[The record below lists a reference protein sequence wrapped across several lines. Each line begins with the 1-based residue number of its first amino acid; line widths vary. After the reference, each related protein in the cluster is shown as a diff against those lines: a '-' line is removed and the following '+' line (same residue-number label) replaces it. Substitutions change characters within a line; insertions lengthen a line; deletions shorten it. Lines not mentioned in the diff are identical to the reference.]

1 MKQLYILLLLST
13 YFQCSVYNMLF
24 AQENDVDSII
34 QRLEQ
39 SKSASGIDTS
49 IFMATM
55 PWIERAT
62 LDDAEI
68 IRLDKTG
75 SKFIY
80 GKNEYWSYVM
90 KASVL
95 NSLIAT
101 DKERALQY
109 GKQQLISLEN
119 SKTPN
124 ASFIYSYFFKQ
135 LRLPYRNSNK
145 LYDGFTFYNEK
156 LKAYRLKNDSIGLSN
171 CYYVLSG
178 FYRVIGLLD
187 QSIYNMKSSVSYMTA
202 YENAVEQYGIF
213 DNPISEKSRLNNT
226 SVIGLYYLQKG
237 DYEQAIDYARLL
249 FNERTNNDADGNIF
263 SAIIIGEAKL
273 LSGELDSAKYYL
285 DIFLSHKP
293 SMEQKDFVAFALL
306 VKALY
311 EIEKGAL
318 DDAEELLKQ
327 SRSLIDSFQIQAS
340 ARPGTVAPD
349 YYNTLVRIKQGRL
362 DEAIA
367 FLKKDIERVK
377 GQRLFE
383 MRDYRLL
390 STLYEQKGNYKNAN
404 DAHKT
409 YLILQDSLKA
419 DQSKFSSLSF
429 EIEQEMNEKELSIA
443 QLESKSKIADLSRN
457 FTIGIA
463 LLLSILA
470 GVIYHRF
477 QSKKKANLVL
487 EKTLATLKSTQ
498 AQLIQ
503 SEKMASL
510 GELTAGIAHEIQNP
524 LNFVNNFSEVSKELI
539 EEVKSERS
547 KVKGERDVILE
558 EELLNDIAQNLEKI
572 NHHGKRADAIV
583 KGMLQ
588 HSRTSSGQ
596 KELTDINALCDEYL
610 RLAYHG
616 MKARDKSFEASFH
629 FDPDKTLPKVN
640 VVPQDIGRVLLNL
653 INNAFQAVNESK
665 KTEGVN
671 FIPEVIVST
680 KLVSPQ
686 ARGLRGAEIV
696 VKDNGPGIPE
706 NIKDKIFQPF
716 FTTKPTG
723 QGTGLGL
730 SLSYDIV
737 KAHGGKLMAEMKE
750 GEGSE
755 FIITLPIA

>member
-1 MKQLYILLLLST
+1 MKQFYIFLLLN
-13 YFQCSVYNMLF
+13 YFLCPAVNMIY
-24 AQENDVDSII
+24 AQESAVDSII

-39 SKSASGIDTS
+39 SKSTMGIDTA
-49 IFMATM
+49 IFMGTM
-55 PWIERAT
+55 PWIERTT
-62 LDDAEI
+62 LDDAAI
-68 IRLDKTG
+68 SRLDKAG
-75 SKFIY
+75 SKFIN

-90 KASVL
+90 KASIL

-101 DKERALQY
+101 DKDRALQY
-109 GKQQLISLEN
+109 GKQQLLALEK

-124 ASFIYSYFFKQ
+124 AAYIYSYFFKQ
-135 LRLPYRNSNK
+135 LRLPYRNSNM
-145 LYDGFTFYNEK
+145 LNEGFTFYNEK
-156 LKAYRLKNDSIGLSN
+156 LKAYKLKNDSIGLSD

-187 QSIYNMKSSVSYMTA
+187 QSIYNMKNSVSYMTV

-213 DNPISEKSRLNNT
+213 LNPIGEMSRLNNT

-237 DYEQAIDYARLL
+237 DFEQAIAYARVL
-249 FNERTNNDADGNIF
+249 FNDRMKNDPNVNLF
-263 SAIIIGEAKL
+263 SATILAEAKL
-273 LSGELDSAKYYL
+273 LAGESDSAKYYL
-285 DIFLSHKP
+285 DIFLNHKA
-293 SMEQKDFVAFALL
+293 SMEQKDFAAFTLQI
-306 VKALY
+306 KALY

-318 DDAEELLKQ
+318 DDAEELLNQ
-327 SRSLIDSFQIQAS
+327 SWSLIDSFQIQAA

-377 GQRLFE
+377 GQRLYE

-390 STLYEQKGNYKNAN
+390 STLYEQTGNYKNAN
-404 DAHKT
+404 DAHKR

-443 QLESKSKIADLSRN
+443 KLESKSKIADLSRN

-463 LLLSILA
+463 VLLSILA
-470 GVIYHRF
+470 GGIYHRF

-524 LNFVNNFSEVSKELI
+524 LNFVNNFSEVNMELI
-539 EEVKSERS
+539 AELK
-547 KVKGERDVILE
+547 
-558 EELLNDIAQNLEKI
+558 EELEAGNLEDIKAIADDIAVNEEKI
-572 NHHGKRADAIV
+572 LQHGKRADAIV

-588 HSRTSSGQ
+588 HSRSSNGV
-596 KELTDINALCDEYL
+596 KEPTDINALADEYL

-616 MKARDKSFEASFH
+616 LRAKDKSFNAELKTN
-629 FDPDKTLPKVN
+629 FDN
-640 VVPQDIGRVLLNL
+640 SIGSIHIIPQDIGRVILNL
-653 INNAFQAVNESK
+653 ITNAFYVVDEK
-665 KTEGVN
+665 KNSGIEGYEPTVS
-671 FIPEVIVST
+671 VST
-680 KLVSPQ
+680 KKEGNKVMIS
-686 ARGLRGAEIV
+686 I
-696 VKDNGPGIPE
+696 KDNGNGIPQ
-706 NIKDKIFQPF
+706 NILDKIFQPF

-730 SLSYDIV
+730 SLAYDIV
-737 KAHGGKLMAEMKE
+737 KAHGGELIVETIE
-750 GEGSE
+750 GEGTS
-755 FIITLPIA
+755 FTIQLPL